1 VARIID
7 DELRLSLSTTD
18 SLIPS
23 VSRDMGNPPWA
34 SAQAHIL
41 ILRLSPLDDVESSTS
56 HLVLFSECRKALPGA
71 YLDFGFFPSGRDR
84 AALSGRNLP
93 FFYGLESGRSPS
105 DFDLVLV
112 SNSFALELVN
122 LPYLYSTAGMPM
134 RASERAAT
142 GGDLPLVI
150 LGGSNANCAG
160 ALLCP
165 GSGTEEASDCLV
177 DGIFFGEG
185 EGAIGE
191 LALALTRPG
200 ATRAERLAGAALGTE
215 LAGAAPGKG
224 LTGASIDG
232 LWIAR
237 SGKAASR
244 RSLLPFPPPLARYP
258 VLNSS
263 GAATAKLQISAGCPG
278 YCSFCL
284 EGWEFRPYRELPI
297 AEVTKAAR
305 ELKTASGASV
315 LEVYSY
321 NFNAHSGVF
330 ELIFELNRIFRRVN
344 FMSQRLDI
352 LADSPT
358 VVASELAADKRSFTL
373 GIEGISERMRSF
385 FRKGIDSSQIDEA
398 IAKLALPAV
407 RELKLFYIIAGI
419 EEEGDLVE
427 FAESLARIAEA
438 RERGAPGLRILASA
452 GYLVRLPFTPLQYAP
467 LCLNRGKLEGIARRM
482 GASCAAAGIEFR
494 LAADFDEYLVDQLL
508 ALGGRTLAPWLER
521 CPSEGRVYDG
531 GLSRGSGASLEAFAR
546 KVRLL
551 DDAFE
556 AEKGEAWR
564 PPLAFADENHGLL
577 RKNYLQASAFT
588 PKAGRLVLPRDSG
601 AEGLRR
607 LERLMDAKRRFDS
620 IFVRITF
627 PRELARATEAYR
639 SSWAM
644 RAVFAASPDSV
655 LAVFDAE
662 EGIFAKGGKLE
673 GFAERYWGISAY
685 RIVGPDS
692 ARLAKA
698 AKAAGF
704 EPIERIGSIERIDVE
719 LEIPG
724 AFARE
729 AEDALKAWLAEERVN
744 FVERRATPES
754 PAPERR
760 LEAAPRDSKKGLL
773 VSARLLGPRAD
784 RGPGSPF
791 VIELSLGPKARLEPW
806 LSRLSIPAAKALSLR
821 IASIVGL

>member
-1 VARIID
+1 MARIID

-23 VSRDMGNPPWA
+23 VSRDMGNPPWD
-34 SAQAHIL
+34 SARARIL
-41 ILRLSPLDDVESSTS
+41 ILRLSPLADVESSTS
-56 HLVLFSECRKALPGA
+56 HLVLFSECRNALPDA
-71 YLDFGFFPSGRDR
+71 YIDFGFFPSGTDR
-84 AALSGRNLP
+84 ATLSDRSLP
-93 FFYGLESGRSPS
+93 FFYGLESGRFPS

-134 RASERAAT
+134 RASERAAN
-142 GGDLPLVI
+142 GGDLPFVI
-150 LGGSNANCAG
+150 LGGSNASCAG
-160 ALLCP
+160 ALLFP
-165 GSGTEEASDCLV
+165 GTEAEEARDCLV

-200 ATRAERLAGAALGTE
+200 ATRAERLA
-215 LAGAAPGKG
+215 LAS
-224 LTGASIDG
+224 SIEG

-244 RSLLPFPPPLARYP
+244 RSVLPFPPPLVFYP
-258 VLNSS
+258 SLNTALS
-263 GAATAKLQISAGCPG
+263 AAAKLQVSAGCPG

-284 EGWEFRPYRELPI
+284 EGWESRPYRELPI
-297 AEVTKAAR
+297 AEICKAAR
-305 ELKTASGASV
+305 ELKAASGASL

-352 LADSPT
+352 LADSPAM
-358 VVASELAADKRSFTL
+358 VATELAADKRSFTL

-385 FRKGIDSSQIDEA
+385 FRKGIDSSRIDEA
-398 IAKLALPAV
+398 IAKLTLRAV

-419 EEEGDLVE
+419 EEEGDIAE
-427 FAESLARIAEA
+427 FAESLARIRGA
-438 RERGAPGLRILASA
+438 RERGAPGLRIIASA

-467 LCLNRGKLEGIARRM
+467 LCLDRGRLEGVARRM
-482 GASCAAAGIEFR
+482 GAACQAAGVEFR

-508 ALGGRTLAPWLER
+508 ALGGGSLAPWLEL
-521 CPSEGRVYDG
+521 CPSEGRIYDG

-546 KVRLL
+546 NAHLL
-551 DDAFE
+551 SASFE
-556 AEKGEAWR
+556 AEKAEAWR
-564 PPLAFADENHGLL
+564 PPLAFADENHGVL
-577 RKNYLQASAFT
+577 RKHYLQASAFT
-588 PKAGRLVLPRDSG
+588 PKAGKLALPREAG

-607 LERLMDAKRRFDS
+607 LERLMEAKRHFDS

-627 PRELARATEAYR
+627 PRELARATAEYR
-639 SSWAM
+639 SAWAM
-644 RAVFAASPDSV
+644 RAIFAASPGSV
-655 LAVFDAE
+655 QAVFDAE
-662 EGIFAKGGKLE
+662 DGIFGKGGALD
-673 GFAERYWGISAY
+673 GFAEKYWGVSAY
-685 RIVGPDS
+685 RIVGHDP

-698 AKAAGF
+698 ARAAGF
-704 EPIERIGSIERIDVE
+704 EPIERMGEVERIEVE

-729 AEDALKAWLAEERVN
+729 AEEALKAWLAGERVK
-744 FVERRATPES
+744 FIERRATPES

-760 LEAAPRDSKKGLL
+760 LETAPRDSKKGILL
-773 VSARLLGPRAD
+773 SARLVGPRA
-784 RGPGSPF
+784 GPGSPF
-791 VIELSLGPKARLEPW
+791 GIELSLGPKARLEPW
-806 LSRLSIPAAKALSLR
+806 LSRLSITAAKALSLR
-821 IASIVGL
+821 IAAIVGL